1 MMGDGTDARWAVN
14 LYDYNHPMSAIG
26 GSFPTLLSGPAV
38 APNQYM
44 PFGSELQQYPHQNA
58 LWSPPGTDFS
68 PSSSHFANNGSHN
81 LGMAYDFTFSAPG
94 QVQAEAHQ
102 YQYQPVFGYHQL
114 GEASGSGGQGEWQ
127 GQGQE
132 QQGALQGQGVM
143 DFDRELGLGIGMD
156 LDMDMSMALG
166 FGEGSGT
173 NTGDWDWESLLN
185 GTGGYIDGGICVEV
199 DVGLGVCNDLND
211 DA

>member
-1 MMGDGTDARWAVN
+1 
-14 LYDYNHPMSAIG
+14 
-26 GSFPTLLSGPAV
+26 
-38 APNQYM
+38 
-44 PFGSELQQYPHQNA
+44 
-58 LWSPPGTDFS
+58 
-68 PSSSHFANNGSHN
+68 
-81 LGMAYDFTFSAPG
+81 
-94 QVQAEAHQ
+94 
-102 YQYQPVFGYHQL
+102 
-114 GEASGSGGQGEWQ
+114 
-127 GQGQE
+127 
-132 QQGALQGQGVM
+132 M

-199 DVGLGVCNDLND
+199 DVGLGVCNDLNE